1 MEGNKVLGVIMI
13 VVGLIEIGIAVK
25 LYLGL

>member
-1 MEGNKVLGVIMI
+1 MEGNKVLGAIMI